1 MSFNEII
8 VLLIIALVLF
18 GPDDLPDI
26 ARALGKIVYEIKK
39 ITGDMT
45 KEFQEAVN
53 TPSNM
58 LKKTLDDAL
67 YATPKKSGQE
77 AKKEAAKETAKETE
91 TETSSVASATTTTT
105 DSSNS
110 DQVKPNIDDEEL
122 LTYDD
127 DPLAELP
134 KDMVSYEK

>member
-8 VLLIIALVLF
+8 ILLIIALVLF

-26 ARALGKIVYEIKK
+26 ARALGKVVREIKK
-39 ITGDMT
+39 LTSDMT

-58 LKKTLDDAL
+58 VKKTINDTL
-67 YATPKKSGQE
+67 YGTPNKSNQETKKEEKEEKKETTTASTKEE
-77 AKKEAAKETAKETE
+77 AKQDKA
-91 TETSSVASATTTTT
+91 TS
-105 DSSNS
+105 DNEE
-110 DQVKPNIDDEEL
+110 KEEL
-122 LTYDD
+122 LTYED

-134 KDMVSYEK
+134 QDMVSYEKEK